1 MGLCWNLKTTSRL
14 VSNRH
19 VVSCKLHQL
28 LIQGLFGLGFHPDL
42 ADDLVGRPAWPLVW
56 FGLHC
61 ILRCVRTC
69 LWVVIC
75 HEMLLGHIARKGLVE
90 IGKRR

>member
-42 ADDLVGRPAWPLVW
+42 ADDLVGRPAWPLV
-56 FGLHC
+56 
-61 ILRCVRTC
+61 
-69 LWVVIC
+69 
-75 HEMLLGHIARKGLVE
+75 
-90 IGKRR
+90 